1 MEGTVFAGWIL
12 ASVAAA
18 GLYGAIKNKP
28 WLSVLLDAVNPGS
41 SAKSGQVKPSFYT
54 TVEDATYIP
63 SSPSGNVGGGT
74 APASSGAGAVL
85 SYAEAQLG
93 KPYKWAT
100 AGPNTFDCSG
110 LTMRAFDT
118 VGIALPH
125 NSAMQLAQTRIYEI
139 AQTDNPPPGA
149 LVFYGTPPH
158 HVGIS
163 IGNGQMI
170 SAPHTGD
177 VVKVSSVAG
186 FGSDYSAVTNPLAK
200 LSAKAGTGTVWT

>member
-1 MEGTVFAGWIL
+1 MEGTAFAGWIL
-12 ASVAAA
+12 ATISVA
-18 GLYGAIKNKP
+18 GIYGAVKNKP

-41 SAKSGQVKPSFYT
+41 AAKSPQVKPSFYT
-54 TVEDATYIP
+54 TVADATYTVD
-63 SSPSGNVGGGT
+63 SGVGTGT
-74 APASSGAGAVL
+74 APANVGSAGAVL

-110 LTMRAFDT
+110 LTMRAYDA

-125 NSAMQLAQTRIYEI
+125 NSALQLAQTRIYEI
-139 AQTDNPPPGA
+139 AQTDSPPVGA

-163 IGNGQMI
+163 LGNGQMI
-170 SAPHTGD
+170 SAPHAGD
-177 VVKVSSVAG
+177 VVKVSSVVG
-186 FGSDYSAVTNPLAK
+186 FGSDYSAVTFPLAK
-200 LSAKAGTGTVWT
+200 LSGGRSA